1 MRSVPNPPNRQH
13 RGMTLVEM
21 MVAVALLV
29 LMMTILV
36 SVFASATGAIREH
49 RAYAALDMELRRV
62 DTVIRQDL
70 RGITATMTP
79 AGVDPARDARESRL
93 GYFEYAENSFA
104 DLQGED
110 TDDTLR
116 FTAQAPDGQP
126 FTGRVWVRQ
135 TTPVAGN
142 VTLKPITVTSQYAEI
157 IYFLRNHN
165 LYRRVLLIAPER
177 QSSLGIGNIPNDP
190 NLSGVG
196 PTRFGF
202 QSNLF
207 QPLTSNPSIAFT
219 LAGVNPIGSWLGLND
234 ISARPSSY
242 PAGLGVA
249 VGSEPILSYVPQ
261 ANTLTD
267 LANRENRAFNPRF
280 ANDYVTLD
288 VNGNVAAAVPDGI
301 PDDANQDGVPDFYP
315 TLYPNAYNVGLVNMS
330 AGAITGRGAAANQV
344 LGSGSPFDILA
355 FPYIYPNSFSVP
367 TVNTAQPAGRIH
379 LVDTGSPPNAL
390 NHAPLLLGDSL
401 PLPAARATW
410 WGFPTWRETLSPYW
424 LDPIKRINDPS
435 GASYFSFTGVATAD
449 KPYSQSFGLRYL
461 SDAPGPTGRWLL
473 PPVITSQTDV
483 PNDGTGSAYFNMP
496 PDIVWEDDLL
506 LSGVR
511 SFDIKAYDPNATYYF
526 TYNAAAG
533 TYTRLPA
540 GYYDLG
546 YADNSAV
553 FLQGNPSVIPG
564 TNLLIGTRLHDL
576 QTLGH
581 EGRIPPLTTDSRSD
595 AQWPLLLPNIGD
607 DNTSV
612 VRLRRVWDSWAT
624 AYSMA
629 NALPMNPVNGPYN
642 GFPPVVPS
650 YPAPYPVPLRGIQ
663 IQIRVV
669 DPAKQRIKSLTIKQD
684 FSDHL

>member
-49 RAYAALDMELRRV
+49 RAYQALDMELRRV

-104 DLQGED
+104 DAQGED

-116 FTAQAPDGQP
+116 FTARAPDGQP
-126 FTGRVWVRQ
+126 FTGRIWVQQ
-135 TTPVAGN
+135 TKAGFAPS
-142 VTLKPITVTSQYAEI
+142 LKPITVTSQYAEI

-165 LYRRVLLIAPER
+165 LYRRVFLIAPER
-177 QSSLGIGNIPNDP
+177 QSSLGISNIPQDP
-190 NLSGVG
+190 NNAGVG
-196 PTRFGF
+196 PTQLGF
-202 QSNLF
+202 QTNLF
-207 QPLTSNPSIAFT
+207 QPLMTGPSPVFSLST
-219 LAGVNPIGSWLGLND
+219 LGFPIVSWLGLND
-234 ISARPSSY
+234 ISARPSGFNTAS
-242 PAGLGVA
+242 GVYNYK
-249 VGSEPILSYVPQ
+249 PI
-261 ANTLTD
+261 ANSLAD

-280 ANDYVTLD
+280 ANDYCLANGTL
-288 VNGNVAAAVPDGI
+288 GIDGI
-301 PDDANQDGVPDFYP
+301 PDDLNTDGVPDFYP
-315 TLYPNAYNVGLVNMS
+315 TLYPNVYNAGLVNMPDG
-330 AGAITGRGAAANQV
+330 AGAVNTVFGATD
-344 LGSGSPFDILA
+344 SRFDVLA

-367 TVNTAQPAGRIH
+367 TVNTVQPYGRIH

-401 PLPAARATW
+401 PLPAARPTW

-424 LDPIKRINDPS
+424 LDPIKRINDP
-435 GASYFSFTGVATAD
+435 ASAAYFSFAGPSSSET
-449 KPYSQSFGLRYL
+449 PYTQTFAQHYN
-461 SDAPGPTGRWLL
+461 SDAPTGRWL
-473 PPVITSQTDV
+473 PSPIFAPQTEV

-496 PDIVWEDDLL
+496 TDIVWEDDLL

-511 SFDIKAYDPNATYYF
+511 SFDVKAYDPNATYYF
-526 TYNAAAG
+526 TYNAAAD